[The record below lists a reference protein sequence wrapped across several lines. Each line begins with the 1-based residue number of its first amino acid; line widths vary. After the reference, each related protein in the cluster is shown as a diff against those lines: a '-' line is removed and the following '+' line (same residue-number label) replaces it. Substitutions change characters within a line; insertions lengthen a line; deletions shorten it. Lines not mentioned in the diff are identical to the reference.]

1 MSALMAILLLALGQL
16 PVAQVSTEFDA
27 PPFIV
32 VGLIV
37 GVAALFGVSN
47 YGTKGILAPA
57 LVGIA
62 INCLLLSNLVTN
74 FIAARAKAQRAE
86 TPSQSTLVWLVTNL
100 GSVAFSRHTNRLFP
114 RLQNSRRQ
122 ILMSSTT
129 TLPFYADA
137 GGKFGTIAGKGS
149 FLAPS
154 VVTWLK

>member
-1 MSALMAILLLALGQL
+1 MDTSQQPRLPTPATQDSEYSRGLAKGSWMSALMAILLLALGQL

-57 LVGIA
+57 VVGIA
-62 INCLLLSNLVTN
+62 IDCLLLSNLVIN

-86 TPSQSTLVWLVTNL
+86 TPSQSTLVERVRAVPT
-100 GSVAFSRHTNRLFP
+100 RI
-114 RLQNSRRQ
+114 LQRGANQ
-122 ILMSSTT
+122 IDMN
-129 TLPFYADA
+129 
-137 GGKFGTIAGKGS
+137 
-149 FLAPS
+149 
-154 VVTWLK
+154 